1 MLPCL
6 STWQRFG
13 YEIPGKRVSIPWLE
27 WHGLASRRACH
38 GWGKGSSESDDPVEN
53 DHDLITGEPFS
64 TAPLFLHLTLAAR
77 VSLTI
82 KTP

>member
-1 MLPCL
+1 MLVNFAKTRIRD
-6 STWQRFG
+6 SWQASLTSVA
-13 YEIPGKRVSIPWLE
+13 RVAWIGFPAS
-27 WHGLASRRACH
+27 LAQM
-38 GWGKGSSESDDPVEN
+38 GKGSSESDDPVEN

-64 TAPLFLHLTLAAR
+64 TAPLFLPLTLAAR